1 MKLISK
7 RLVVKTLVVPMAVA
21 AMVAKLESVVLVVA
35 LTDVAV
41 I

>member
-7 RLVVKTLVVPMAVA
+7 ILVVKTLVVLMAVA